1 MNQHSV
7 SSRLH
12 IVYIGLVDWDH
23 MRERSQ
29 HLALEL
35 SRYHK
40 VLYVWQAS
48 PVASLWYRLPLPPR
62 YLVINENLQILR
74 PRVLPFHKYSPIM
87 AVNQRLMLRAIRS
100 HLPLEEVDVL
110 WLSHPW
116 DYGYCQRLKAPLA
129 CYDYMDNIPLLW
141 PAPNLALLEER
152 LLQTADLVFVTS
164 RSLQRRA
171 LALASQVVLVPNA
184 VEFSHFARA
193 ATEPLPIPVDLAGI
207 PRPRIGFYGTF
218 GHWIDLELIEHLAS
232 ACPHWSYVFIGLFE
246 VPKSD
251 LEALRRLR
259 NVHFLGVR
267 DYCNL
272 PAYLQH
278 VDVWWLP
285 FRRNELTVD
294 VDPLKVYEYLA
305 AGKPVVVTRLPEIEK
320 FAPFVGLA
328 TGEDEFR
335 VKIEAF
341 LNRTDSEEHVR
352 ARMAFAAQNT
362 WEERGRRIV
371 EAIEMA
377 LRDKKVLR
385 EAHETDALSMIIGG
399 IDGAK

>member
-1 MNQHSV
+1 MNSV
-7 SSRLH
+7 TRCLSGECLSGPASPLQ

-23 MRERSQ
+23 IRERSQ

-62 YLVINENLQILR
+62 YLVINENLRILR
-74 PRVLPFHKYSPIM
+74 PWVLPFHKYSPIM
-87 AVNQRLMLRAIRS
+87 AINQRLMLRAIRS
-100 HLPLEEVDVL
+100 HLPPEEVDVL

-116 DYGYCQRLKAPLA
+116 DYGYCQRLKAPLI
-129 CYDYMDNIPLLW
+129 CYDCMDNIPLLW
-141 PAPNLALLEER
+141 PAPNLTSLEER
-152 LLQTADLVFVTS
+152 LLQRADLVFVTS

-171 LALASQVVLVPNA
+171 LELAFQVILVPNA
-184 VEFSHFARA
+184 VEFSHFTRA
-193 ATEPLPIPVDLAGI
+193 ATEPLPIPEDLAGI

-232 ACPHWSYVFIGLFE
+232 ACSHWSYVFIGLFE

-251 LEALRRLR
+251 LETLRRLC

-267 DYCNL
+267 DYYDL

-278 VDVWWLP
+278 IDVWWLP
-285 FRRNELTVD
+285 FCRNEMTID

-305 AGKPVVVTRLPEIEK
+305 AGKPVVATRLPEIEK
-320 FAPFVGLA
+320 FAPFAELA
-328 TGEDEFR
+328 EGEDEFKA
-335 VKIEAF
+335 KIEAF
-341 LNRTDSEEHVR
+341 LNRADSEEHVQ
-352 ARMAFAAQNT
+352 ARIAFAAQNT

-377 LRDKKVLR
+377 LRDKGR
-385 EAHETDALSMIIGG
+385 SIQGSA
-399 IDGAK
+399 